1 MKKIALILLYMTL
14 TLSASE
20 INIAV
25 AANVSYAIEALKEAF
40 EKEHPEIKVGVTLG
54 SSGKLTAQIMHGAPY
69 GLFMSAN
76 MDYPEAL
83 EQKKMTL
90 TKPQVYAKG
99 ALAYFSLQK
108 RDFTDPLALL
118 RSEKITRIA
127 IANPKTAPYGK
138 ATKEALQKAKVY
150 TLLKPKFIYGESI
163 AQTVS
168 YAVTAADIGIIAKS
182 ALFAKQ
188 MQHFKKGIHWSAL
201 DPTLYS
207 AIDQGIVLLKY
218 AQDREDYRAFYN
230 FILSAEAQVIFQK
243 YGYIT
248 S

>member
-1 MKKIALILLYMTL
+1 MKKIGFVLLFLTL
-14 TLSASE
+14 SLSASE

-25 AANVSYAIEALKEAF
+25 AANVSYAIEELKAAF
-40 EKEHPEIKVGVTLG
+40 EKRYPEIKVGVTLG

-76 MDYPEAL
+76 MSYPKAL

-90 TKPQVYAKG
+90 SKPQVYAKG
-99 ALAYFSLQK
+99 TLAYFSLQE
-108 RDFTDPLALL
+108 RDFKDPLALL
-118 RSEKITRIA
+118 RSAQITRIA

-138 ATKEALQKAKVY
+138 AAKEALQNAKVY

-182 ALFAKQ
+182 ALFGKQ
-188 MQHFKKGIHWSAL
+188 MQHFKEGRHWSAV

-218 AQDREDYRAFYN
+218 GEDQEAYRDFYT
-230 FILSAEAQVIFQK
+230 FIFSAEAEVIFQK

-248 S
+248 P

>member
-1 MKKIALILLYMTL
+1 MMMKKIALILLYMTL

-76 MDYPEAL
+76 MDYPAAL

-99 ALAYFSLQK
+99 ALAYLSLQK
-108 RDFTDPLALL
+108 RD
-118 RSEKITRIA
+118 
-127 IANPKTAPYGK
+127 
-138 ATKEALQKAKVY
+138 LQ
-150 TLLKPKFIYGESI
+150 TL
-163 AQTVS
+163 
-168 YAVTAADIGIIAKS
+168 
-182 ALFAKQ
+182 
-188 MQHFKKGIHWSAL
+188 
-201 DPTLYS
+201 
-207 AIDQGIVLLKY
+207 
-218 AQDREDYRAFYN
+218 
-230 FILSAEAQVIFQK
+230 
-243 YGYIT
+243 
-248 S
+248 